1 MSETDEKIKTD
12 EIKTTEKIT
21 EKKIRFTSVKGVTF
35 INADGTKRQDIL
47 ALMKPEEE
55 LQLVREKNN
64 PFDQNAIQVFYKD
77 TMLGYIAKEL
87 AHDLAP
93 SMDAGIEIKAFV
105 KEVTGGTPKAP
116 TRGLNIRMEA
126 DV

>member
-1 MSETDEKIKTD
+1 MSD
-12 EIKTTEKIT
+12 EIKTTT

-35 INADGTKRQDIL
+35 VNADGVKRQEIL
-47 ALMKPEEE
+47 ATMKPEEE

-64 PFDQNAIQVFYKD
+64 PFDVNAIQVFYRE
-77 TMLGYIAKEL
+77 TMLGYISKDL

-93 SMDAGIEIKAFV
+93 SIDAGIVIKAYV

-116 TRGLNIRMEA
+116 TRGLNIRLEA